1 MDWATNWTGVQ
12 RGPSLKK
19 QEAGAGWGGHEHR
32 RGGFKQQQKP
42 DTAPLRGPAVQGA
55 FEQWAG

>member
-19 QEAGAGWGGHEHR
+19 QEAGVGWGWG
-32 RGGFKQQQKP
+32 
-42 DTAPLRGPAVQGA
+42 DTSTEGEGSNNNKNRTQLL
-55 FEQWAG
+55 

>member
-19 QEAGAGWGGHEHR
+19 QEAGVGWGTHR
-32 RGGFKQQQKP
+32 REGVKQQQNP
-42 DTAPLRGPAVQGA
+42 DTAPLRAPAVQGA
-55 FEQWAG
+55 VEQWAG